1 MEKRHTK
8 RIVWTVFI
16 IAALLAAAIS
26 AFAFSFGKFEKV
38 KASGGVVSIPQ
49 AKLSD
54 GKAHFYKFDD
64 SGKEIAFFVAKTS
77 DGSYRTAFDSC
88 DVCYREKKGY
98 QQKGAVMVC
107 INCNQRFAT
116 DRIGPNATGGCNP
129 SYLPHQQRGNMIAI
143 NVADLKS
150 GARFF

>member
-1 MEKRHTK
+1 MATKQGK
-8 RIVWTVFI
+8 RIIWTLA
-16 IAALLAAAIS
+16 IAAALTAAAIS
-26 AFAFSFGKFEKV
+26 AFAFSFGRFEKV

-49 AKLSD
+49 AKVAD
-54 GKAHFYKFDD
+54 GKAHFFRFDD
-64 SGKEIAFFVAKTS
+64 NGREIAFFVAKAS
-77 DGSYRTAFDSC
+77 DGSYRTAFDAC

-98 QQKGAVMVC
+98 QQKGGVMVC

-129 SYLPHQQRGNMIAI
+129 SYLPHREGGGAI
-143 NVADLKS
+143 TVNVADLKS